1 MSLADY
7 LAKNYLT
14 ADTDKKSKKRK
25 RKNKD
30 AGLTIDDDDTSGW
43 KKGADSDDDDAPTI
57 VGSTAGLSISS
68 KKLKKKVR
76 AAEKQAWTS
85 IGVAAP
91 SHAQQLAADQA
102 AADAI
107 IASTEADRKN
117 ANENEDAA
125 PEIEDAEGIL
135 RMENG
140 AKVGLQTAAEVAAAM
155 KERQEEERKN
165 SEAAA
170 KAKGG
175 AAPETI
181 YRDASGRVIN
191 VAMKRAEARRKAEE
205 EEQKKRDKEKAA
217 RGDVQN
223 AEAAKRR
230 AQLQDAKTMTVARHA
245 DDAEL
250 NDEQKE
256 AGRWNDPAAG
266 FLRKKKAGRSI
277 TGKPLYKGP
286 STPNRYNIMPGHRWD
301 GVDRGNGF
309 ESEWFKSRNKKAN
322 LEKMEYAWQMDE

>member
-14 ADTDKKSKKRK
+14 ADSDKKSKKRK
-25 RKNKD
+25 RKNKGT
-30 AGLTIDDDDTSGW
+30 GLVIDDDDASGW
-43 KKGADSDDDDAPTI
+43 KKGIESDDEDAPTI

-68 KKLKKKVR
+68 KKLKKKAR
-76 AAEKQAWTS
+76 AAENQPWTS
-85 IGVAAP
+85 VGIAAP
-91 SHAQQLAADQA
+91 SHAQQLAADEA

-107 IASTEADRKN
+107 IASTEADRQK
-117 ANENEDAA
+117 AADDEDAA
-125 PEIEDAEGIL
+125 PEIDDAEGVL

-140 AKVGLQTAAEVAAAM
+140 AKAGLQSAAEVAAAM
-155 KERQEEERKN
+155 KKKQDEERR
-165 SEAAA
+165 AAA
-170 KAKGG
+170 AVTKENGG
-175 AAPETI
+175 ATQETI
-181 YRDASGRVIN
+181 YRDASGRIIN
-191 VAMKRAEARRKAEE
+191 VAMKRAEARKKAEE

-223 AEAAKRR
+223 ADAAKRR
-230 AQLQDAKTMTVARHA
+230 AQLQDAKTMTIARHA

-250 NDEQKE
+250 NDELKE

-266 FLRKKKAGRSI
+266 FLRKKKAGKSI
-277 TGKPLYKGP
+277 TGKPLYQGGFA
-286 STPNRYNIMPGHRWD
+286 PNRYGIRPGHRWD